1 MNYLV
6 ISDIHGS
13 RSGAE
18 LCEEALQLH
27 QPDAVL
33 CLGDIL
39 YHGPRNPV
47 PDTHDPKEAAR
58 ILNQYAERI
67 FAVRGNCEAEVDSLL
82 LEFPVTAD
90 YNSFLLND
98 RRVFM
103 THGHLFH
110 PDHLPPLRHGDIL
123 LYGHTHIPDVSCQN
137 GIFCLNPGSVTFPKP
152 GYPRSYGILNE
163 SSFTVLDITHQPVA
177 SVSFSAAD

>member
-1 MNYLV
+1 MRYHTSERTGDSMNYLV

-103 THGHLFH
+103 THVHLFQPDQCERTFCRVDRPLTRPAPHGSGHAALSH
-110 PDHLPPLRHGDIL
+110 PA
-123 LYGHTHIPDVSCQN
+123 LYKVDTPSV
-137 GIFCLNPGSVTFPKP
+137 NPYS
-152 GYPRSYGILNE
+152 E
-163 SSFTVLDITHQPVA
+163 
-177 SVSFSAAD
+177 